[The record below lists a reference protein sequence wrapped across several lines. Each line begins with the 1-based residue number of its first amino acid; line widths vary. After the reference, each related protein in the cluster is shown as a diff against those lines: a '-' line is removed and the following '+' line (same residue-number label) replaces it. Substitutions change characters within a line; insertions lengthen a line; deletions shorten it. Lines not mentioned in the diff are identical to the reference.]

1 MYGTLHSAKV
11 LRALHVDTGCMEQS
25 VMKIL
30 SRLGYL
36 DSDLCLVTQIKVME
50 IYLGLVT

>member
-1 MYGTLHSAKV
+1 
-11 LRALHVDTGCMEQS
+11 
-25 VMKIL
+25 MKIL